1 MQACA
6 ACRGIER
13 ATPSL
18 APRPCCP
25 QDVCVFYSNGT
36 KDGVPDLELQSNT
49 AAMGVPATSQCRRM
63 VAWRDGIMAAS
74 DRVVPEETAIAF
86 SYNRIAHAVM
96 MATPGDLRDFAV
108 GFSITEGIVADAA
121 GIEELEIVP
130 APHGIELR
138 MWIPAPA
145 MQAVEARRRQM
156 AGPTGC
162 GMCGLESL
170 DQAMRGA
177 PPVPPGTTF
186 SPAQVQAAVA
196 SLFPAQA
203 LNRVTRAV
211 HAAGFVQPGHP
222 PLVREDV
229 GRHNALDK
237 LGGAMALAGRDPAA
251 GILVMTSRVSVE
263 LVQKAARIG
272 IPVLV
277 AVSAPTALALRV
289 AEGAGI
295 TVAGIARDD
304 GFEVFTHS
312 GRIVASASR
321 QAL

>member
-1 MQACA
+1 MDH
-6 ACRGIER
+6 
-13 ATPSL
+13 S
-18 APRPCCP
+18 
-25 QDVCVFYSNGT
+25 YSDFPVT
-36 KDGVPDLELQSNT
+36 LPDLAEQRPMT
-49 AAMGVPATSQCRRM
+49 
-63 VAWRDGIMAAS
+63 AWRHGAPVAG
-74 DRVVPEETAIAF
+74 DRMVPEETAIAF

-108 GFSITEGIVADAA
+108 GFSITEGIVTDAA
-121 GIEELEIVP
+121 EIEELEIVP
-130 APHGIELR
+130 AAHGVELR
-138 MWIPAPA
+138 MWIATAA

-170 DQAMRGA
+170 GQAMRGV
-177 PPVPPGTTF
+177 PPVPPGTRF
-186 SPAQVQAAVA
+186 SPADVQAAVA

-211 HAAGFVQPGHP
+211 HAAGFVQPGQA

-237 LGGAMALAGRDPAA
+237 LGGAMAHAGADPAA
-251 GILVMTSRVSVE
+251 GMLVMTSRVSVE

-304 GFEVFTHS
+304 GFEVFTHTH
-312 GRIVASASR
+312 RIV
-321 QAL
+321 

>member
-1 MQACA
+1 MLDF
-6 ACRGIER
+6 GPHPD
-13 ATPSL
+13 ATT
-18 APRPCCP
+18 
-25 QDVCVFYSNGT
+25 V
-36 KDGVPDLELQSNT
+36 KPDLAQHRQT
-49 AAMGVPATSQCRRM
+49 
-63 VAWRDGIMAAS
+63 VAWRGSALAAT
-74 DRVVPEETAIAF
+74 DRMVPEETAIAF
-86 SYNRIAHAVM
+86 SYNRVAHAVM
-96 MATPGDLRDFAV
+96 MATPGDLRDFAL
-108 GFSITEGIVADAA
+108 GFSITEGIVSGAA
-121 GIEELEIVP
+121 EIEELDIVST
-130 APHGIELR
+130 PHGIELR
-138 MWIPAPA
+138 MWVPASA
-145 MQAVEARRRQM
+145 MQRIEARRRQM

-170 DQAMRGA
+170 SQAMRGA
-177 PPVPPGTTF
+177 PPVPPGMRF

-196 SLFPAQA
+196 SLSPAQA

-211 HAAGFVQPGHP
+211 HAAGFVQPGYR

-237 LGGAMALAGRDPAA
+237 LGGAMAHAGVDPAA
-251 GILVMTSRVSVE
+251 GMLVMTSRVSVE

-289 AEGAGI
+289 ADESGI

-312 GRIVASASR
+312 DRIATAPGHE
-321 QAL
+321 ACA

>member
-1 MQACA
+1 MM
-6 ACRGIER
+6 
-13 ATPSL
+13 ATPEL
-18 APRPCCP
+18 A
-25 QDVCVFYSNGT
+25 Q
-36 KDGVPDLELQSNT
+36 
-49 AAMGVPATSQCRRM
+49 RRRT
-63 VAWRDGIMAAS
+63 VAWRQGGLSAG
-74 DRVVPEETAIAF
+74 DRMVPEETAIAF

-108 GFSITEGIVADAA
+108 GFSITEGIVAGVA
-121 GIEELEIVP
+121 GIEELEVVP
-130 APHGIELR
+130 AAHGIELR
-138 MWIPAPA
+138 MWISASA

-170 DQAMRGA
+170 DQAMRAA
-177 PPVPPGTTF
+177 PPVPASMRF

-211 HAAGFVQPGHP
+211 HAAGFVQPGHA

-237 LGGAMALAGRDPAA
+237 LGGAMAYAGLDPAA
-251 GILVMTSRVSVE
+251 GMLVMTSRVSVE

-272 IPVLV
+272 VPVLV

-289 AEGAGI
+289 ADAAGI

-304 GFEVFTHS
+304 GFEVFTHPDRIAGAP
-312 GRIVASASR
+312 GRHAG
-321 QAL
+321 

>member
-1 MQACA
+1 MEPETA
-6 ACRGIER
+6 
-13 ATPSL
+13 SL
-18 APRPCCP
+18 APRSHRPKLIRCF
-25 QDVCVFYSNGT
+25 DVIGAING
-36 KDGVPDLELQSNT
+36 VSDLDLQSDP
-49 AAMGVPATSQCRRM
+49 ASVVVPATSQRRQT
-63 VAWRDGIMAAS
+63 VAWRNGVLAAS
-74 DRVVPEETAIAF
+74 DRMVPEETAVAF

-108 GFSITEGIVADAA
+108 GFSITEGIVADAS

-130 APHGIELR
+130 APHGVELR
-138 MWIPAPA
+138 MWISATA
-145 MQAVEARRRQM
+145 MLAVEARRRQM

-177 PPVPPGTTF
+177 PPVPLGRRF

-211 HAAGFVQPGHP
+211 HAAGFAQPGYP
-222 PLVREDV
+222 VLVREDV

-237 LGGAMALAGRDPAA
+237 LGGAMAQAGRDPAA

-304 GFEVFTHS
+304 GFEVFTHP
-312 GRIVASASR
+312 GRIAAECAATSASR
-321 QAL
+321 QAI

>member
-1 MQACA
+1 MTLPNPAQRCH
-6 ACRGIER
+6 
-13 ATPSL
+13 
-18 APRPCCP
+18 
-25 QDVCVFYSNGT
+25 
-36 KDGVPDLELQSNT
+36 T
-49 AAMGVPATSQCRRM
+49 AMWRHGALMPGDRM
-63 VAWRDGIMAAS
+63 
-74 DRVVPEETAIAF
+74 VPEETAISF

-96 MATPGDLRDFAV
+96 MATPADLDDFAI
-108 GFSITEGIVADAA
+108 GFSITEGIVTGAA
-121 GIEELEIVP
+121 EIEELEIVP
-130 APHGIELR
+130 ATHGIELR
-138 MWIPAPA
+138 MWIAA
-145 MQAVEARRRQM
+145 SALHAVEARRRQM

-177 PPVPPGTTF
+177 PSVPAGGHF
-186 SPAQVQAAVA
+186 SPERIQAAVA

-203 LNRVTRAV
+203 LNRLTRAV
-211 HAAGFVQPGHP
+211 HAAGFVQPGQV

-237 LGGAMALAGRDPAA
+237 LGGAMARAGVDPAS
-251 GILVMTSRVSVE
+251 GLLVMTSRVSVE

-289 AEGAGI
+289 AEQAGI

-304 GFEVFTHS
+304 GFEVFTHP
-312 GRIVASASR
+312 GRIGPKAVHSA
-321 QAL
+321 A

>member
-1 MQACA
+1 MLDLPHPDPPV
-6 ACRGIER
+6 
-13 ATPSL
+13 T
-18 APRPCCP
+18 
-25 QDVCVFYSNGT
+25 
-36 KDGVPDLELQSNT
+36 VPDLAE
-49 AAMGVPATSQCRRM
+49 RRPT
-63 VAWRDGIMAAS
+63 VAWRHGASAAG
-74 DRVVPEETAIAF
+74 DRMVPEETAIAF

-121 GIEELEIVP
+121 GIEELEVVP
-130 APHGIELR
+130 AAHGIELR

-145 MQAVEARRRQM
+145 MRAVEARRRQM

-170 DQAMRGA
+170 GQAMRGA
-177 PPVPPGTTF
+177 PSVPPGTRF
-186 SPAQVQAAVA
+186 SPAEVQAAMA

-211 HAAGFVQPGHP
+211 HAAGFAQPGHA

-237 LGGAMALAGRDPAA
+237 LGGAMAHAGVDPAA
-251 GILVMTSRVSVE
+251 GMLVMTSRVSVE

-289 AEGAGI
+289 AENAGI

-312 GRIVASASR
+312 HRIV
-321 QAL
+321 

>member
-1 MQACA
+1 MDLVSDALP
-6 ACRGIER
+6 
-13 ATPSL
+13 PSPTLPNL
-18 APRPCCP
+18 AQRCE
-25 QDVCVFYSNGT
+25 T
-36 KDGVPDLELQSNT
+36 I
-49 AAMGVPATSQCRRM
+49 
-63 VAWRDGIMAAS
+63 AWRHGATATG
-74 DRVVPEETAIAF
+74 DRMVPEETAIAF
-86 SYNRIAHAVM
+86 SYNRISHAVM
-96 MATPGDLRDFAV
+96 MATPGDLRDFAI
-108 GFSITEGIVADAA
+108 GFSVTEGIVSAPAE
-121 GIEELEIVP
+121 IEELEIVP
-130 APHGIELR
+130 ATHGIELR
-138 MWIPAPA
+138 MWISKTA

-177 PPVPPGTTF
+177 PPVPAGRQF
-186 SPAQVQAAVA
+186 SAAQIQAAVA

-211 HAAGFVQPGHP
+211 HAAGFVQPGEA

-237 LGGAMALAGRDPAA
+237 LGGAMAQAGVDPAS
-251 GILVMTSRVSVE
+251 GLLVMTSRVSVE

-277 AVSAPTALALRV
+277 AVSAPTALALRL
-289 AEGAGI
+289 ADQAGI

-304 GFEVFTHS
+304 GFEVFTHAD
-312 GRIVASASR
+312 RIEAAAVNSIG
-321 QAL
+321 

>member
-1 MQACA
+1 MLDLFHSN
-6 ACRGIER
+6 
-13 ATPSL
+13 TPV
-18 APRPCCP
+18 A
-25 QDVCVFYSNGT
+25 
-36 KDGVPDLELQSNT
+36 VPDSAERRPTIAWRQGAS
-49 AAMGVPATSQCRRM
+49 AAGSRM
-63 VAWRDGIMAAS
+63 VA
-74 DRVVPEETAIAF
+74 EETAIAY

-96 MATPGDLRDFAV
+96 MATPSDLRDFAA
-108 GFSITEGIVADAA
+108 GFSITEGIVTDAA

-130 APHGIELR
+130 VAHGIELR
-138 MWIPAPA
+138 MWISAPA
-145 MQAVEARRRQM
+145 MRGVEARRRQM

-170 DQAMRGA
+170 GQAMRGA
-177 PPVPPGTTF
+177 PPVPPGTRF

-237 LGGAMALAGRDPAA
+237 LGGAMAHAGKDPAA
-251 GILVMTSRVSVE
+251 GMLVMTSRVSVE

-295 TVAGIARDD
+295 TVAGVARDD
-304 GFEVFTHS
+304 GFEVFTHPD
-312 GRIVASASR
+312 RIV
-321 QAL
+321 

>member
-1 MQACA
+1 MLGLG
-6 ACRGIER
+6 RHPDSVTVKPE
-13 ATPSL
+13 L
-18 APRPCCP
+18 A
-25 QDVCVFYSNGT
+25 Q
-36 KDGVPDLELQSNT
+36 
-49 AAMGVPATSQCRRM
+49 RRQT
-63 VAWRDGIMAAS
+63 VAWRGQASAAG
-74 DRVVPEETAIAF
+74 DRTVPEETAIAF
-86 SYNRIAHAVM
+86 SYNRVAHAVM
-96 MATPGDLRDFAV
+96 MATPGDLRDFAL
-108 GFSITEGIVADAA
+108 GFSITEGVVAGVAE
-121 GIEELEIVP
+121 IEELDIIST
-130 APHGIELR
+130 PHGIELR
-138 MWIPAPA
+138 MWIPASA

-170 DQAMRGA
+170 SQAMRDA
-177 PPVPPGTTF
+177 APVPPGMRF

-196 SLFPAQA
+196 SLSPAQT

-211 HAAGFVQPGHP
+211 HAAGFVRPGHA

-237 LGGAMALAGRDPAA
+237 LGGAMAHAGVDPAA
-251 GILVMTSRVSVE
+251 GMLVMTSRVSVE

-304 GFEVFTHS
+304 GFEVFTHAD
-312 GRIVASASR
+312 RIAPDPAATSASR
-321 QAL
+321 QAF